1 MQKYYTTL
9 DLVDNN
15 FIGTVYE
22 SSSNV
27 AVFKSQSHTSQIKA
41 MEEINSFLDGSK
53 PANNDTPRPQ
63 TIVNTVHRQI
73 PAQGGRA
80 CCGRR

>member
-15 FIGTVYE
+15 FVGTVFE
-22 SSSNV
+22 SSSNI
-27 AVFKSQSHTSQIKA
+27 AVFRSQPHNSQIKA

-53 PANNDTPRPQ
+53 SVNNQPQKPQ
-63 TIVNTVHRQI
+63 TIVNTVHRQV
-73 PAQGGRA
+73 PPNTGRA